1 MSDSATLAELLRAT
15 SGGNRDAFRQLYG
28 AVSAKLF
35 GVALRILQRRELAEE
50 VLQEVFV
57 RIWAHAAEYQSAK
70 GSPMTWMIAITRN
83 QALDVRRRGR
93 DRVRGGE
100 GDLLEQVPASTPNPL
115 DWTLASSESRTLERC
130 LGELSEAQRD
140 CIVMAYVE
148 GYTQQELA
156 ARMDRPLGTI
166 KSWVRRGLLQLK
178 ECLER

>member
-1 MSDSATLAELLRAT
+1 MSDPAQLADLLRAT
-15 SGGNRDAFRQLYG
+15 AVGDRDAFRQLYG

-35 GVALRILQRRELAEE
+35 GIALRILQRRELSEE

-93 DRVRGGE
+93 DSLQSDAGE
-100 GDLLEQVPASTPNPL
+100 RLEQTPDPAPDPL
-115 DWTLASSESRTLERC
+115 DWALASNEARHLRQC
-130 LGELSEAQRD
+130 LGELPEAQRD
-140 CIVMAYVE
+140 CIVLAYVE
-148 GYTQQELA
+148 GYTHQELST
-156 ARMDRPLGTI
+156 RMDRPLGTI
-166 KSWVRRGLLQLK
+166 KSWVRRGLLQLR